1 MTWIL
6 FEIKNQKPMIKEKP
20 IHFSENMISLL
31 VPCSTQYSIPAC
43 VAAIH
48 YVFTACFSMDL
59 VLRYTV
65 FKPMFMSAGFIY
77 VLLAKTTPLGLL
89 HSTLRSYTALPSSL
103 IFFNNFISPQ
113 WNWFIFFLTPLII
126 LTQIIIKG
134 TIGQ

>member
-1 MTWIL
+1 
-6 FEIKNQKPMIKEKP
+6 MIQENNEELHCKP
-20 IHFSENMISLL
+20 IPFNEKMISLL

-59 VLRYTV
+59 VLRYRV

-89 HSTLRSYTALPSSL
+89 HSTLRSCTALPSSTMSN
-103 IFFNNFISPQ
+103 I
-113 WNWFIFFLTPLII
+113 FLTTLFRRNEIDYI
-126 LTQIIIKG
+126 LD
-134 TIGQ
+134 TINYPDSNNYQGHYTGQ